1 MLGSTA
7 MMLPVADTPRVPNAR
22 VRQQAP
28 AAPSHVNETPQGN
41 SFGPDLTWTQVLGDK
56 EAADKFAEDNIGR
69 RQQRPKVSSRDN
81 AHAYRDSWN
90 ATHRPDDPLK
100 TESFT
105 RAAPECHAR
114 LDGPLTLAKCLKFQ
128 KDILDYQNK
137 NNMHIRHVSYLSEDL
152 KAEMKARFELDDTR
166 FYTLP
171 TLDLERY
178 LSEMIA
184 PVSKSEFLSMI
195 KETVHFTLPVG
206 YTPTE
211 QTLTIFLYQLLVYKE
226 KMFIL
231 LQQ

>member
-1 MLGSTA
+1 

-90 ATHRPDDPLK
+90 ATHRSDDPLK

-114 LDGPLTLAKCLKFQ
+114 LDGPLTLEGYIAGKEA
-128 KDILDYQNK
+128 IESGS
-137 NNMHIRHVSYLSEDL
+137 MPPRSVLSEADKAATVL
-152 KAEMKARFELDDTR
+152 KLGR
-166 FYTLP
+166 
-171 TLDLERY
+171 
-178 LSEMIA
+178 
-184 PVSKSEFLSMI
+184 
-195 KETVHFTLPVG
+195 
-206 YTPTE
+206 
-211 QTLTIFLYQLLVYKE
+211 LVQE
-226 KMFIL
+226 
-231 LQQ
+231 

>member
-1 MLGSTA
+1 

-28 AAPSHVNETPQGN
+28 AAPSHINETPQGN
-41 SFGPDLTWTQVLGDK
+41 SFGPDLTWSQVLGDK

-69 RQQRPKVSSRDN
+69 IQQRPKVSSRDDT
-81 AHAYRDSWN
+81 HAYRDSWY

-137 NNMHIRHVSYLSEDL
+137 NNMDIRHVSYLSEDL

-166 FYTLP
+166 L
-171 TLDLERY
+171 
-178 LSEMIA
+178 
-184 PVSKSEFLSMI
+184 
-195 KETVHFTLPVG
+195 
-206 YTPTE
+206 YTPHPRP
-211 QTLTIFLYQLLVYKE
+211 
-226 KMFIL
+226 
-231 LQQ
+231 